1 MLVRHALYDMPVR
14 HTSETGSSYLRNSFE
29 SLIVTFGMVTFGVIA
44 PTVAKTRVA
53 TPVRLLHPCHNSIV
67 ISGLLQP
74 EIRQSFWNLCER
86 DD

>member
-29 SLIVTFGMVTFGVIA
+29 SLIVTFGMVTFEVIA
-44 PTVAKTRVA
+44 PTVATTRVA
-53 TPVRLLHPCHNSIV
+53 TPAVTTPCHNSII

>member
-44 PTVAKTRVA
+44 PTVATTRVA
-53 TPVRLLHPCHNSIV
+53 TPCLLYTSDAAD
-67 ISGLLQP
+67 
-74 EIRQSFWNLCER
+74 E
-86 DD
+86 